1 VDPIE
6 QKIKRKRRSP
16 SPKLGKRRTLSSE
29 EELELINELTSPLAE
44 GMGYKLV

>member
-1 VDPIE
+1 MGKTDYSKPID
-6 QKIKRKRRSP
+6 SNNV
-16 SPKLGKRRTLSSE
+16 GKWRTLFSK